1 MILVVKGIYAM
12 FKKVK
17 DKPYYTNNHSCF
29 LLTAHLVLVTKYR
42 NPVLQ
47 GNVKDYVYQLIRE
60 TMEAENI
67 VIREMNGETDYV
79 HVLFDYAP
87 DIKLTA
93 LVNKIKSRTS
103 RLARRDYPLEVGKYY
118 SKPMFWTNSYFLGSV
133 GVNTAEIVEEYIKKN
148 SNAEF
153 TTALQGRR
161 TLLNCL

>member
-1 MILVVKGIYAM
+1 M
-12 FKKVK
+12 
-17 DKPYYTNNHSCF
+17 YTNS
-29 LLTAHLVLVTKYR
+29 Y
-42 NPVLQ
+42 
-47 GNVKDYVYQLIRE
+47 VKLWK
-60 TMEAENI
+60 ENI

-133 GVNTAEIVEEYIKKN
+133 GVNMAKIVKEYIKKN

-161 TLLNCL
+161 TLLICL